1 MAHRM
6 RSGRAGDVR
15 EVGRENK
22 HGLVSAGKW
31 KREIKKGTEKRKSKR
46 KEKNKQIKKKKQT
59 TKIKKVERKKERKE
73 VEIRGTNMALLVA
86 VAETSAEET
95 TPHLEHLSVM
105 P

>member
-1 MAHRM
+1 M
-6 RSGRAGDVR
+6 
-15 EVGRENK
+15 GRENK

-31 KREIKKGTEKRKSKR
+31 KREIKNELKS
-46 KEKNKQIKKKKQT
+46 ENQNEIKKKK
-59 TKIKKVERKKERKE
+59 KKVERKKERKE

>member
-1 MAHRM
+1 MW
-6 RSGRAGDVR
+6 GGGQED
-15 EVGRENK
+15 GRENK
-22 HGLVSAGKW
+22 RAGEGGGKW
-31 KREIKKGTEKRKSKR
+31 EREIIITKNKRK
-46 KEKNKQIKKKKQT
+46 KE
-59 TKIKKVERKKERKE
+59 ESGKKERKE

>member
-1 MAHRM
+1 M
-6 RSGRAGDVR
+6 
-15 EVGRENK
+15 ERENK
-22 HGLVSAGKW
+22 WGGEGRGGGW
-31 KREIKKGTEKRKSKR
+31 KNERGKSK
-46 KEKNKQIKKKKQT
+46 KKA
-59 TKIKKVERKKERKE
+59 RKKERKE

>member
-1 MAHRM
+1 M
-6 RSGRAGDVR
+6 
-15 EVGRENK
+15 GRENK

-31 KREIKKGTEKRKSKR
+31 KREIKNEWKSENQNEIK
-46 KEKNKQIKKKKQT
+46 KEKKNKK
-59 TKIKKVERKKERKE
+59 KKVERKKERKE

>member
-1 MAHRM
+1 M
-6 RSGRAGDVR
+6 
-15 EVGRENK
+15 GRENK

-31 KREIKKGTEKRKSKR
+31 KREIKNELKS
-46 KEKNKQIKKKKQT
+46 ENQNEIKKKK
-59 TKIKKVERKKERKE
+59 KEKKESGKKERKE

>member
-1 MAHRM
+1 MEE
-6 RSGRAGDVR
+6 G
-15 EVGRENK
+15 NK
-22 HGLVSAGKW
+22 
-31 KREIKKGTEKRKSKR
+31 KRTEKRKIKTKLKR
-46 KEKNKQIKKKKQT
+46 KKKK
-59 TKIKKVERKKERKE
+59 KESGKKERKE

>member
-1 MAHRM
+1 MWGGGQGHGERKQT
-6 RSGRAGDVR
+6 RAGECR
-15 EVGRENK
+15 EMEEGNK
-22 HGLVSAGKW
+22 INW
-31 KREIKKGTEKRKSKR
+31 
-46 KEKNKQIKKKKQT
+46 KKKK
-59 TKIKKVERKKERKE
+59 KKESGKKERKE

>member
-1 MAHRM
+1 MLQEPYATR
-6 RSGRAGDVR
+6 GPQNEVR
-15 EVGRENK
+15 ESWECGEVGRDMGRENK

-31 KREIKKGTEKRKSKR
+31 KREQNKPKIETKTNRKKKGKW
-46 KEKNKQIKKKKQT
+46 
-59 TKIKKVERKKERKE
+59 KERKE